1 MNKFPSNF
9 HLDPPSD
16 GTLTDLQQLALW
28 LAVLSH
34 SCFPP
39 SQQPLH
45 VAPTLHPQN
54 VLLSFVSC
62 KLGSASCRIH
72 SPSSM
77 MY

>member
-9 HLDPPSD
+9 RLDSPSD
-16 GTLTDLQQLALW
+16 GTLTALQQLALW

-39 SQQPLH
+39 RQRPLH
-45 VAPTLHPQN
+45 VTPTLHPQK
-54 VLLSFVSC
+54 VPLSSVSC
-62 KLGSASCRIH
+62 KLGSPSCRIH

-77 MY
+77 IC